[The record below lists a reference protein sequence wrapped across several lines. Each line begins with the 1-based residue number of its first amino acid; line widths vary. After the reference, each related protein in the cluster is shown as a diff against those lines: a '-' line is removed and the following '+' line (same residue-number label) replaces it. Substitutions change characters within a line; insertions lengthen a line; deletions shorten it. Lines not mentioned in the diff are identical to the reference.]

1 MKPQKIL
8 IQIQIK
14 APKLS
19 KSRIDQRL
27 SKILNALGYDDHE
40 LSVVI
45 TDDAHIMAL
54 NQTYRGKAKPTNV
67 LSFPMLDGDFAS
79 VAPQLLGDLVISVE
93 TAMREAEE
101 AGISLD
107 ERLSQLMIHGVLHLV
122 GFDHEQGD
130 DEAVEME
137 QKSLELLRLIEANP
151 NLDYF

>member
-1 MKPQKIL
+1 M
-8 IQIQIK
+8 
-14 APKLS
+14 
-19 KSRIDQRL
+19 
-27 SKILNALGYDDHE
+27 GYDDHE